1 MDFLQAL
8 GGDQPIDA
16 RRAAIVVAH
25 PDDETIGA
33 GAQLPRLHGIGIIH
47 VTDGA
52 PRNMADARAHG
63 FESRDAYA
71 AARRRELEAT
81 MRLAGIGPRQLAG
94 LGIADQEAALHLA
107 VIARRLQ
114 VLLSGTEIVLT
125 HAYEGGHPDHDATA
139 FAVHAAARLM
149 ARDGSAAPSI
159 IEMPLYRAGPF
170 GWARQT
176 FAARPKCSEAAIAL
190 TPEQCSRKARM
201 IAAFATQR
209 QVLAGFPPSA
219 ERFRPAPDYEF
230 RQLPNGGRLLY
241 ESYDW
246 GMSGSRWQRLAAE
259 ALAELGLQ
267 AP

>member
-16 RRAAIVVAH
+16 QQAAIVVAH

-33 GAQLPRLHGIGIIH
+33 GGQLPRLRGIGIIH

-71 AARRRELEAT
+71 AARRRELEAA
-81 MRLAGIGPRQLAG
+81 MRLAGIGPRQLTG

-114 VLLSGTEIVLT
+114 VLLSGAGIVLT

-139 FAVHAAARLM
+139 FAVHAAARLL
-149 ARDGSAAPSI
+149 ARDGRAAPSI
-159 IEMPLYRAGPF
+159 IEMPLYRAGQS
-170 GWARQT
+170 GWVRQA
-176 FAARPKCSEAAIAL
+176 FAARPDCPETAIAL
-190 TPEQCSRKARM
+190 TPGQRRLKGHM
-201 IAAFATQR
+201 LAAYATQR
-209 QVLAGFPPSA
+209 QVLADFAPAA

-230 RQLPNGGRLLY
+230 QQLPDGGRLLY

-246 GMSGSRWQRLAAE
+246 GMSGSRWQKLATD
-259 ALAELGLQ
+259 ALAQLGLQ